1 MDFGYKPKLIT
12 NNNNNG
18 TVVKKSKKEHKSGQ
32 NAYMRKSLNNI
43 MLFILESYSN

>member
-32 NAYMRKSLNNI
+32 NINMRKSLNNI